1 MGKSDKK
8 NNSNK
13 RRIILLI
20 VAGLVLVGILAGVF
34 FMYALPRMKSSS
46 TDTSPTTGTTYR
58 TELHKQQTK
67 INTLVTTGDA
77 TSIDQANKIV
87 DDEINAADKSGN
99 DSYIIDA
106 KLTKVTL
113 YVDTNR
119 AQEAIDTILIPL
131 DTKYG
136 SNPTYKYTIYGY
148 FSLAYR
154 ALGNQDKATEYFK
167 QIPSKALE

>member
-8 NNSNK
+8 NSSNK

-20 VAGLVLVGILAGVF
+20 VAGLVLAGVLAGIF
-34 FMYALPRMKSSS
+34 FTYVLPRMKSSS
-46 TDTSPTTGTTYR
+46 TDVVPTTSTTYR

-67 INTLVTTGDA
+67 INTLVTTGDS

-87 DDEINAADKSGN
+87 DDEITAASKSGN
-99 DSYIIDA
+99 DGYIIDA
-106 KLTKVTL
+106 NLTKATL
-113 YVDTNR
+113 YIDTNR

-131 DTKYG
+131 DAKYG
-136 SNPTYKYTIYGY
+136 SNLTYKYTICGY

-154 ALGNQDKATEYFK
+154 ALGNQDKATEYFN